1 MKYSYVRTIKWSGCA
16 ALPARDSRLPLI
28 PAPSLLRFSAT
39 HDAKSFCGTNSES
52 NSCQNVS
59 VTLGLHAMQPGHLGR
74 RRRESTGGRSANPFL
89 KPSRTFNYALYPLI
103 YRKRPHFCYYI
114 LTTWECGMAYLLQGE
129 GKHFIL
135 HRSLLWL
142 ITAGVNG
149 RVRLQCLY
157 ASNRNISEIA
167 ASAIVKGSDPKVE
180 SFQHSLY
187 FSFENNNNHYF
198 NISIGV

>member
-1 MKYSYVRTIKWSGCA
+1 MRCRPEIAGFLSPLPPHCFDLAPCITLSHFVEQIPTLTHVTMYQSHQGC
-16 ALPARDSRLPLI
+16 RRHTK
-28 PAPSLLRFSAT
+28 AT
-39 HDAKSFCGTNSES
+39 WE
-52 NSCQNVS
+52 
-59 VTLGLHAMQPGHLGR
+59 GR
-74 RRRESTGGRSANPFL
+74 RDRRKESTGGKSADPFL

>member
-89 KPSRTFNYALYPLI
+89 KPSRTFNYVLCYGGMYVLYCTLSFIENALFL
-103 YRKRPHFCYYI
+103 
-114 LTTWECGMAYLLQGE
+114 LGMWYCMVYL
-129 GKHFIL
+129 F
-135 HRSLLWL
+135 
-142 ITAGVNG
+142 
-149 RVRLQCLY
+149 
-157 ASNRNISEIA
+157 
-167 ASAIVKGSDPKVE
+167 
-180 SFQHSLY
+180 
-187 FSFENNNNHYF
+187 
-198 NISIGV
+198 